1 MIYDLV
7 IFDCDGVLFDS
18 RRANTAFYNHIRS
31 RFGLPEMTP
40 SQIDFVHMATT
51 KESVKHIIP
60 EGPLRE
66 QAFEYCR
73 DMDYEPFNRLM
84 VVEPHLFDLLAFLRP
99 DRKTAVCTNRGASIG
114 PLLAAYGLTTHFDT
128 VVSCLDVTNPK
139 PDPESVILILS
150 RLNVAAE
157 KTLYVGDAVTDA
169 LAAKGAGVAFVAYRN
184 PSLEAAHHII
194 GLDEVKRI
202 VDEG

>member
-84 VVEPHLFDLLAFLRP
+84 VVEPHLFNLLAFL
-99 DRKTAVCTNRGASIG
+99 
-114 PLLAAYGLTTHFDT
+114 GLIE
-128 VVSCLDVTNPK
+128 K
-139 PDPESVILILS
+139 PPCVRIVAPALGRFWPRMGLPRILILWCH
-150 RLNVAAE
+150 VW
-157 KTLYVGDAVTDA
+157 T
-169 LAAKGAGVAFVAYRN
+169 
-184 PSLEAAHHII
+184 
-194 GLDEVKRI
+194 
-202 VDEG
+202 